1 MSTRCCCCRGKCV
14 CFMLVYVFVC
24 VINSYVVAQVRFSS
38 ILSLCV
44 VCSSS
49 WRAHFVLFLF
59 HNGVPGWTMRHST
72 TEWIKILCLCCS
84 WRSIRC
90 CCSRSKS
97 FFRSTCFHL
106 ELLRQQTCFHLVLL
120 TQQTS
125 SLLLLDNFRLECRC
139 RFEEMQR
146 VGHWIQIG
154 AGRTRLVNQHTA
166 TATMLFQVLVHPQ
179 CLLQQT

>member
-24 VINSYVVAQVRFSS
+24 VINMLSRKLDFQAFCRCVWFAVQVEG
-38 ILSLCV
+38 L
-44 VCSSS
+44 
-49 WRAHFVLFLF
+49 LFLF

-106 ELLRQQTCFHLVLL
+106 ELLRQQTCFHLELL

-125 SLLLLDNFRLECRC
+125 SLLLPDIFRFECRC

-146 VGHWIQIG
+146 VCHWIQIG